1 MRNIFK
7 LLFLLFAFQAAGQ
20 YEHKDNNVADR
31 RPERV
36 AFINAT
42 IMVSP
47 GKRIDKGM
55 MLIEKGRIVAVSS
68 MIAIPKG
75 YTVVDLNG
83 YYLYPSFIE
92 LNSNYGLP
100 EVKDNRPPSNTP
112 QYQNER
118 SGPYAWNEALK
129 SEYQAHLEF
138 GYDAKLSGEM
148 RGNGFGLVLTH
159 RRDGVARGTGALV
172 SLGNGAHR
180 DLVLLPDAGA
190 FFSFNK
196 GTSRQSYPNSLMGSV
211 ALLRQAWHDCQ
222 WYTDGGKEM
231 GYNAT
236 LEALSKQQSLPY
248 FFDSGHKLRSL
259 LADQI
264 GDEFGKQVIIFGSG
278 DEYQRALEIKATR
291 ATLVLPLNFPDA
303 YEVEDPFA
311 ALEVSLSQM
320 KHWELAPSNAQIM
333 FQNAIPFALTTN
345 GLDAKKFWE
354 KLRKAIERGLPAS
367 EALAALTTIPAKS
380 IGMQDKIGSLESGK
394 MAYFLIASGD
404 LFEGEGNILEN
415 WTPTDRIIV
424 KKWTNDPWNGEYDLK
439 LDGKIWK
446 MTVKG
451 YPEKAS
457 VKVLDGDSTLKSS
470 FSIDGKNITLSFQ
483 PQNGGEYRLS
493 GWLDEAGIT
502 GNAKHSSGATHKWS
516 AAKTNFKD
524 EPKAPRKEEKQEEL
538 GPIIYPFVAHGW
550 MEKPLAENIV
560 IRNATVWTLEGE
572 GKLEQADVWIRD
584 GKIAGV
590 GKNLAATGATEID
603 GTGMHISP
611 GIIDEHSHI
620 ALLSVNEGSMNSSAE
635 VRMYDAVNS
644 EDINIYRQLAGG
656 VTAAQLLHG
665 SANPIGG
672 QSALIKLR
680 WGSAPMHMRI
690 EGADGFIKFALGEN
704 VKQSNWGSNNT
715 IRFPQTRMGVEQVY
729 VNSFTRAKEY
739 DALLKNANTGKKK
752 KAVATVPIRRDL
764 ELEALAQILNSERF
778 ISCHSY
784 VQSEINM
791 LMKVAEDFDFR
802 INTFTHILEGYK
814 VADKMAAHGVGAST
828 FSDWWAYK
836 YEVKEAIPYNA
847 ALMTMAGVTTAINS
861 DDPEMGR
868 RLNQEAAKG
877 ITYGGMDEIEALK
890 MVTLNPA
897 ILLHLDD
904 RMGSIKVGKD
914 ADLVL
919 WTDHPLSIY
928 ARVQCTWVDGI
939 RYYDLERDRQMQQWI
954 QVERQR
960 LINKM
965 RKVKAEGGDTQP
977 PTPEDEHHW
986 HCDDLTDF

>member
-1 MRNIFK
+1 MRDFIK
-7 LLFLLFAFQAAGQ
+7 LLFLLFAFQAFGQ
-20 YEHKDNNVADR
+20 YEHKDNNVADK

-42 IMVSP
+42 IVVSP
-47 GKRIDKGM
+47 AKTIEKGM
-55 MLIEKGRIVAVSS
+55 MLVEKGRIVAVSN
-68 MIAIPKG
+68 MVAIPKG
-75 YTVVDLNG
+75 YTVIDLNG

-92 LNSNYGLP
+92 LNSSYGLP
-100 EVKDNRPPSNTP
+100 DIKAERPTSNTP
-112 QYQNER
+112 QYQSER
-118 SGPYAWNEALK
+118 NGPYAWNEALR
-129 SEYQAHLEF
+129 SDYRAAQEF
-138 GYDAKLSGEM
+138 ANNEKLATEL
-148 RGNGFGLVLTH
+148 RNNGFGVALTH
-159 RRDGVARGTGALV
+159 RHDGVARGTGALV
-172 SLGNGAHR
+172 SLGSGPHR
-180 DLVLLPDAGA
+180 DLILLSDAAA

-196 GTSRQSYPNSLMGSV
+196 GTSRQVYPNSLMGAV
-211 ALLRQAWHDCQ
+211 ALLRQAWYDAD
-222 WYTDGGKEM
+222 WYEKGGKEM

-236 LEALSKQQSLPY
+236 LEALATQRSLPY
-248 FFDSGHKLRSL
+248 FFDSEHKLRTL

-264 GDEFGKQVIIFGSG
+264 GDEFDKQMVIFGSG
-278 DEYQRALEIKATR
+278 DEYQRATEMKATG
-291 ATLVLPLNFPDA
+291 ATLVLPINFPDA
-303 YEVEDPFA
+303 YDVENPYA
-311 ALEVSLSQM
+311 ALDVSLSQM
-320 KHWELAPSNAQIM
+320 KHWEMAPSNALLLY
-333 FQNAIPFALTTN
+333 QNAVPFALS
-345 GLDAKKFWE
+345 GKGVEAKKFWE
-354 KLRKAIERGLPAS
+354 KLRSAINRGLPAS
-367 EALAALTTIPAKS
+367 EALAALTTIPAKTV
-380 IGMQDKIGSLESGK
+380 GMDGKIGTLDAGK
-394 MAYFLIASGD
+394 MAFFLIASGD
-404 LFEGEGNILEN
+404 LFDGKGSILEN
-415 WTPTDRIIV
+415 WTPTDRIVV
-424 KKWTNDPWNGEYDLK
+424 KRWSADPWNGEYALNIDDK
-439 LDGKIWK
+439 SWKINIS
-446 MTVKG
+446 G
-451 YPEKAS
+451 YPESSKL
-457 VKVLDGDSTLKSS
+457 KVMEGDSTLKSS
-470 FSIDGKNITLSFQ
+470 FNIDGKSITISFQ
-483 PQNGGEYRLS
+483 PLNGGEFRLV
-493 GWLDEAGIT
+493 GWLDDLGMKGKAQHYGGKEWSW
-502 GNAKHSSGATHKWS
+502 NAI
-516 AAKTNFKD
+516 KTNAGEQKK
-524 EPKAPRKEEKQEEL
+524 PSKKETKPEET
-538 GPIIYPFVAHGW
+538 GPIIYPFVANGW
-550 MEKPLAENIV
+550 SEKPLAENVV

-572 GKLEQADVWIRD
+572 GKMEQADVWIRA

-590 GKNLAATGATEID
+590 GKNLAAAGATEID

-635 VRMYDAVNS
+635 VRMYDAINS
-644 EDINIYRQLAGG
+644 EDINIYRQLSGG

-680 WGSAPMHMRI
+680 WGSAPMQMRI

-729 VNSFTRAKEY
+729 VNAFTRAREY
-739 DALLKNANTGKKK
+739 DAMLKNASTGKKK
-752 KAVATVPIRRDL
+752 KGVAEVPVRRDL
-764 ELEALAQILNSERF
+764 ELEALAEIINEKRF

-814 VADKMAAHGVGAST
+814 VADKMKAHGVGAST

-868 RLNQEAAKG
+868 RLNQEAAKAVM
-877 ITYGGMDEIEALK
+877 YGGVDEIEALK

-897 ILLHLDD
+897 ILLHLDSK
-904 RMGSIKVGKD
+904 MGSIKVGKD

-939 RYYDLERDRQMQQWI
+939 RYYDVDKDREMQQWI
-954 QVERQR
+954 QAERQR

-977 PTPEDEHHW
+977 PAPEHEHHW